1 MTDNSAT
8 THQSATRFASKATR
22 PVKPE
27 PKGEWLYLQQA
38 AELLD
43 VSEKTLRR
51 YIKKE
56 ELKARKG
63 KAVNAKIEVFITDE
77 FRALQAPATT
87 GDELEDDTILDGI
100 PIEEYAVDDVTDEY
114 AQASPQAAAPED
126 FSPRSNA
133 LPNPADLA
141 NVKSIVNEL
150 MDPLLKRIEEQSV
163 ALNEQQKMIRDQQ
176 NAIRDQEIQLR
187 LLPDLK
193 AREENE
199 RKANEQAELE
209 NAALKKQIEALAEA
223 NEALKQEVDKK
234 EALLKR
240 PLWKKFFG
248 INDPA

>member
-1 MTDNSAT
+1 M
-8 THQSATRFASKATR
+8 
-22 PVKPE
+22 
-27 PKGEWLYLQQA
+27 
-38 AELLD
+38 
-43 VSEKTLRR
+43 
-51 YIKKE
+51 
-56 ELKARKG
+56 
-63 KAVNAKIEVFITDE
+63 
-77 FRALQAPATT
+77 
-87 GDELEDDTILDGI
+87 
-100 PIEEYAVDDVTDEY
+100 
-114 AQASPQAAAPED
+114 
-126 FSPRSNA
+126 
-133 LPNPADLA
+133 
-141 NVKSIVNEL
+141 
-150 MDPLLKRIEEQSV
+150 LKRIEEQSV

-248 INDPA
+248 ISDPA